1 MADLLIRNIEPQLK
15 REIAER
21 ARARRH
27 SLSEE
32 AKVLLRQALSGQG
45 SQRKLGTELM
55 NLVPP
60 EYRNE
65 DLVFERDDD
74 PMREPPDFS

>member
-21 ARARRH
+21 ARANRN

-32 AKVLLRQALSGQG
+32 AKALLRQALSGRAG
-45 SQRKLGTELM
+45 QRKLGTEMM
-55 NLVPP
+55 NSLPP
-60 EYRNE
+60 EFRGD
-65 DLVFERDDD
+65 DLVFECDE
-74 PMREPPDFS
+74 PIREPPDFS